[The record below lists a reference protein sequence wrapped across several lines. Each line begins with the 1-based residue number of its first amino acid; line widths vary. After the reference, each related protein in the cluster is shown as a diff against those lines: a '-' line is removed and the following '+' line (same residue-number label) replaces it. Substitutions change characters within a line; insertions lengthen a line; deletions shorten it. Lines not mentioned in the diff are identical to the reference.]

1 MSRSTLKAL
10 LVAVFIHGSIL
21 LFGGLLL
28 VHASKPTQVREDVDL
43 LTDDSQQN
51 AEQKQAEQKQQD
63 EAKASEADSRITA
76 EAEKMPDLHEIQNL
90 ESPASGPA
98 LAPLSLSDLEGAL
111 NPGSAG
117 DDGGFGGGGALTS
130 GGRIGAS
137 GVGGGPGADFEA
149 ILSVGDLDQR
159 PRALFQSPPSYPAE
173 LRRRRVQGTV
183 QIVFLVDTAGKVLD
197 PKVERSSD
205 PAFEKPAL
213 DAVRQWRFEA
223 GTRNGHPVTFKLRI
237 PITFSAS

>member
-1 MSRSTLKAL
+1 MNRSTLKAL
-10 LVAVFIHGSIL
+10 LMAVLIHGSIL

-28 VHASKPTQVREDVDL
+28 VHASRPSQVREDVEL

-51 AEQKQAEQKQQD
+51 AERKPAEQKPE
-63 EAKASEADSRITA
+63 EATSSEADSRIAA
-76 EAEKMPDLHEIQNL
+76 EAEKMPDLQEIQNL
-90 ESPASGPA
+90 ESPVSGPA
-98 LAPLSLSDLEGAL
+98 LAPLSLSDIEGAL
-111 NPGSAG
+111 EPGVAG
-117 DDGGFGGGGALTS
+117 DDGGFGGGGGLTS

-137 GVGGGPGADFEA
+137 GVGGGPGGDFEA
-149 ILSVGDLDQR
+149 ILSVADLDQR
-159 PRALFQSPPSYPAE
+159 PRAVFQSPPSYPAE

>member
-1 MSRSTLKAL
+1 MNRFTLKAL
-10 LVAVFIHGSIL
+10 LVAVLIHGSIL

-28 VHASKPTQVREDVDL
+28 VRASKPSQVREDVEL

-51 AEQKQAEQKQQD
+51 AEQKQAEQKQD
-63 EAKASEADSRITA
+63 EAKASEADSRIAA
-76 EAEKMPDLHEIQNL
+76 EAEKMPDLHEIQSL
-90 ESPASGPA
+90 ESPVSGPA
-98 LAPLSLSDLEGAL
+98 LAPLSLSDIEGAL
-111 NPGSAG
+111 EPGAAG
-117 DDGGFGGGGALTS
+117 DDAGFGGGGGLTS

-137 GVGGGPGADFEA
+137 GVGGGPGADFES

>member
-10 LVAVFIHGSIL
+10 LVAVLIHGSIL

-28 VHASKPTQVREDVDL
+28 VHASKPSQVREDVEL

-51 AEQKQAEQKQQD
+51 AEQKQAEQKQD
-63 EAKASEADSRITA
+63 EAEASEADSRIAA

-90 ESPASGPA
+90 ESPVSGPA
-98 LAPLSLSDLEGAL
+98 LAPLSLSDIEGAL
-111 NPGSAG
+111 EPGAAG
-117 DDGGFGGGGALTS
+117 YDGGFGGGGGLTS

-137 GVGGGPGADFEA
+137 GVGGGPGRDFEA